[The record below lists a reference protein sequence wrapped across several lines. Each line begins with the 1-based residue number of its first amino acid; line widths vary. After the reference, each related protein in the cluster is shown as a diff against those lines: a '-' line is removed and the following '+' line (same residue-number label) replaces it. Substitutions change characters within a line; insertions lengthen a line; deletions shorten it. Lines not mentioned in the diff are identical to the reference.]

1 METLISMN
9 CEKAVSLQGYRPSV
23 RSRQQAIIQRKRREY
38 MEYIPR
44 LFDVDDSERTEDE
57 LAALHQVSTLNCF
70 YPQISVDVPRT
81 SCSGIILKNED
92 VQLVSIDYNVYSLN

>member
-1 METLISMN
+1 MN
-9 CEKAVSLQGYRPSV
+9 CEKAVSLQGYLPSV

-57 LAALHQVSTLNCF
+57 LAALHQVSTQDFFNS
-70 YPQISVDVPRT
+70 QISVDVPRT

-92 VQLVSIDYNVYSLN
+92 VQLVGIDSIVDY